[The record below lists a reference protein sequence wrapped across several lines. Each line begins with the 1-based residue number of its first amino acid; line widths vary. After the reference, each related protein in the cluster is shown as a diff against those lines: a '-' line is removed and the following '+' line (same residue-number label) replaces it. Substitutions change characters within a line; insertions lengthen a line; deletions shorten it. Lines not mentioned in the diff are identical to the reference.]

1 MDINFNLLKSICEEA
16 GTSGFE
22 KRIRDFVIAEVSPL
36 VDEVQV
42 DHMGNVFAIKKG
54 KSSKRVMLAAH
65 MDEIG
70 FIVSHIDHKTGIIY
84 FNPLGGFDP
93 KTLTSMRVLIQG
105 KEDVL
110 GVMGGK
116 PIHLMTPKERGENNS
131 LDKYYIDTG
140 LPVEK
145 VKELIPIG
153 SPITRIGNLEKLGE
167 TVVGKSL
174 DNRVS
179 VFILIE
185 ALRELVNTELPYDTY
200 AVFTVQ
206 EEIGCRGA
214 LVATHTINP
223 DFGICLDTT
232 IAFDTP
238 EAKPQ
243 EQISRL
249 GAGTAIKIMDS
260 GTVCDYRMV
269 EFMKQTAESND
280 IEYQTELLTRGG
292 TDTLGMQRMSDNMGA
307 ICGAISIPTRNIHQT
322 VEICHPKDIRLS
334 IDLTK
339 ACLENLDKFDWS
351 H

>member
-1 MDINFNLLKSICEEA
+1 MDINFNLLKRICEEP

-22 KRIRDFVIAEVSPL
+22 KRIRDLVIEEVEAL
-36 VDEVQV
+36 VDELSI
-42 DHMGNVFAIKKG
+42 DHIGNVIAVKKG
-54 KSSKRVMLAAH
+54 KSEKRLMLAAH

-70 FIVSHIDHKTGIIY
+70 FIVKHIDEKTGIVY

-93 KTLTSMRVLIQG
+93 KTLTSMRVKVHG
-105 KEDVL
+105 KEDIL

-116 PIHLMTPKERGENNS
+116 PIHLMSPKERGEK
-131 LDKYYIDTG
+131 LDLGKYYIDTG
-140 LPVEK
+140 LPAEK
-145 VKELIPIG
+145 VKELVPIG
-153 SPITRIGNLEKLGE
+153 SPVTRIGDLEMLGE
-167 TVVGKSL
+167 TVMGKSL

-185 ALRELVNTELPYDTY
+185 VLRELANTDVPYDTY

-214 LVATHTINP
+214 LVATHTISP

-238 EAKPQ
+238 EAKA
-243 EQISRL
+243 EEKITEL
-249 GAGTAIKIMDS
+249 GKGTAIKVMDS
-260 GTVCDYRMV
+260 SVVCDYRMV
-269 EFMKQTAESND
+269 AFMKERAEAEG
-280 IEYQTELLTRGG
+280 ITYQTELLTRGG
-292 TDTLGMQRMSDNMGA
+292 TDTMGIQRMADNMGA

-322 VEICHPKDIRLS
+322 IEMCHPADIRKT

-339 ACLENLDKFDWS
+339 ACITGLADYDWS

>member
-1 MDINFNLLKSICEEA
+1 MNINFDLLKKISEEA

-22 KRIRDFVIAEVSPL
+22 KRIRDLVIAEVTPL
-36 VDEVQV
+36 VDKVTV
-42 DHMGNVFAIKKG
+42 DHIGNVIALKKG
-54 KSSKRVMLAAH
+54 KSPKKVMLAAH

-70 FIVSHIDHKTGIIY
+70 FIVSHIDEKTGIVY

-105 KEDVL
+105 KEDVF

-116 PIHLMTPKERGENNS
+116 PIHLMTAKERGEKLA

-140 LPVEK
+140 LPAEK

-153 SPITRIGNLEKLGE
+153 SPVTRIGDLEKLGDH
-167 TVVGKSL
+167 VVGKSL

-185 ALRELVNTELPYDTY
+185 AMRELANQDLPYDTY

-214 LVATHTINP
+214 WVATHTISP

-243 EQISRL
+243 ERISEL
-249 GAGTAIKIMDS
+249 GKGTAIKVMDS

-269 EFMKQTAESND
+269 DYMKKTADKNN
-280 IEYQTELLTRGG
+280 ITYQMELLTRGG
-292 TDTLGMQRMSDNMGA
+292 TDTLSQQRMADDGGA

-322 VEICHPKDIRLS
+322 VEICNPDDIRLT

-339 ACLENLDKFDWS
+339 ACIIGLDNYDWS